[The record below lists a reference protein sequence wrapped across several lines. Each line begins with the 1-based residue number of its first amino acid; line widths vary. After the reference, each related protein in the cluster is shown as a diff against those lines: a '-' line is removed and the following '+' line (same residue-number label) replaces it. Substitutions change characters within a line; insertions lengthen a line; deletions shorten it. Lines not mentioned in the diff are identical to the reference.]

1 MNYMNYLIGEPIT
14 PYDRNSIKSINIREK
29 QYRKANKDKGIG
41 KSTKGL
47 TKVPKELRDMSVWD

>member
-1 MNYMNYLIGEPIT
+1 MNYLLNNPIT
-14 PYDRNSIKSINIREK
+14 PYDRNSLKSIKIREK
-29 QYRKANKDKGIG
+29 QYRAANKDKGIG